1 VPHPRARHAAA
12 PIIEQEAHLMTLTAS
27 SRRRARLTL
36 GGLTLGGA
44 LVLAAPLAASA
55 HVHVTPEEA
64 SANAST
70 RLAFSFSHG
79 CDGSPTTAL
88 TVQIPE
94 GVDGV
99 TPVLDGAWSI
109 ERELGDDGIPTR
121 VTYTAMTPVEDGLS
135 ASVSMDVIFASSVAE
150 SDVAFPVLQTCA
162 TGQTDWAEVAEDGQ
176 DPHDLDAPAP
186 VVAVG
191 TVAETD
197 GDGHGSEGEHA
208 SEAPH
213 DSDADG
219 SHTEAAAAS
228 DAGDPVAR
236 WLAGGALVAA
246 LAALGVTLL
255 RRRSS

>member
-1 VPHPRARHAAA
+1 
-12 PIIEQEAHLMTLTAS
+12 MTLTAS

-36 GGLTLGGA
+36 GGLTLGAA
-44 LVLAAPLAASA
+44 LALAAPLAASA

-64 SANAST
+64 SANASS
-70 RLAFSFSHG
+70 RLTFSFSHG

-88 TVQIPE
+88 AVQIPD

-99 TPVLDGAWSI
+99 TPVLDGAWTI

-121 VTYTAMTPVEDGLS
+121 VVYTAAAPVEDGVS
-135 ASVSMDVIFASSVAE
+135 ASVSMDVIFASSAAD

-162 TGQTDWAEVAEDGQ
+162 TGETDWAQIAEEGQ

-191 TVAETD
+191 EVAATD
-197 GDGHGSEGEHA
+197 DDGHGSGDGHA

-219 SHTEAAAAS
+219 DGTHAEAAGS

-246 LAALGVTLL
+246 VAALGVTLL